1 MLLFFLFNIHY
12 PSQKVTIIYKQK
24 HSLVREKMSTHCNL
38 EVVSFS
44 LPPHNQYTHYGFCD
58 LGPLYTFFL
67 SVKCVFHTVLWW
79 NDQYTTVN
87 FNQSLTVLA
96 SPDCPNRQLPQIFFW
111 LKTWILT
118 QIPPSQTS
126 IKRFPTSI
134 SFTTRHNNPQYALQ
148 SENDTTPFMSSEYRS
163 SQNLSIQ
170 LDQL

>member
-1 MLLFFLFNIHY
+1 MLFFFLFTIHY

-96 SPDCPNRQLPQIFFW
+96 SPDCPNRQLPQIFF
-111 LKTWILT
+111 LAENVDPDTDSTEPDKHQKISYINKFYHET
-118 QIPPSQTS
+118 Q
-126 IKRFPTSI
+126 
-134 SFTTRHNNPQYALQ
+134 
-148 SENDTTPFMSSEYRS
+148 
-163 SQNLSIQ
+163 
-170 LDQL
+170 

>member
-1 MLLFFLFNIHY
+1 MLFFFLFTIHY

-24 HSLVREKMSTHCNL
+24 HSLVREKKSTHCNL

-96 SPDCPNRQLPQIFFW
+96 SPDCPNRQLPQIFF
-111 LKTWILT
+111 LAENVDPDTDSTEPDKHQKISYINKFYHET
-118 QIPPSQTS
+118 Q
-126 IKRFPTSI
+126 
-134 SFTTRHNNPQYALQ
+134 
-148 SENDTTPFMSSEYRS
+148 
-163 SQNLSIQ
+163 
-170 LDQL
+170 

>member
-1 MLLFFLFNIHY
+1 MLLFFLFTIHY

-96 SPDCPNRQLPQIFFW
+96 SPDCPNRQLPQIFF
-111 LKTWILT
+111 LAENVDPDTDSTEPDKHQKISYINKFYQET
-118 QIPPSQTS
+118 Q
-126 IKRFPTSI
+126 
-134 SFTTRHNNPQYALQ
+134 
-148 SENDTTPFMSSEYRS
+148 
-163 SQNLSIQ
+163 
-170 LDQL
+170 

>member
-1 MLLFFLFNIHY
+1 
-12 PSQKVTIIYKQK
+12 
-24 HSLVREKMSTHCNL
+24 MSTHCNL

-96 SPDCPNRQLPQIFFW
+96 SPDCPNRQLPQIFF
-111 LKTWILT
+111 LAENVDPDTDSTEPDKHQKISYINKFYHET
-118 QIPPSQTS
+118 Q
-126 IKRFPTSI
+126 
-134 SFTTRHNNPQYALQ
+134 
-148 SENDTTPFMSSEYRS
+148 
-163 SQNLSIQ
+163 
-170 LDQL
+170 

>member
-1 MLLFFLFNIHY
+1 MLFFFLFTIHY

-96 SPDCPNRQLPQIFFW
+96 SPDCPNRQLPQIFF
-111 LKTWILT
+111 LAENVDPDTDSTKPDKHQKISYINKFYHET
-118 QIPPSQTS
+118 Q
-126 IKRFPTSI
+126 
-134 SFTTRHNNPQYALQ
+134 
-148 SENDTTPFMSSEYRS
+148 
-163 SQNLSIQ
+163 
-170 LDQL
+170 

>member
-1 MLLFFLFNIHY
+1 MLFFFLFTIHY

-96 SPDCPNRQLPQIFFW
+96 SPDCPNRQLPQIFLAENVDPDTDSTEPDKHQKISYINKFYHE
-111 LKTWILT
+111 T
-118 QIPPSQTS
+118 Q
-126 IKRFPTSI
+126 
-134 SFTTRHNNPQYALQ
+134 
-148 SENDTTPFMSSEYRS
+148 
-163 SQNLSIQ
+163 
-170 LDQL
+170 